1 MRMADGFVLSSG
13 ALDWTRVVST
23 QAQTPPMP
31 DSPTSK
37 REMNTEPARAPEGA
51 LRGLD
56 GATGRLRGEGPAPS
70 WNPPDCGDIDM
81 RIAADGTWFY
91 CGSPIGRA
99 PLVQLFSSIM
109 RKEGDRYVLVTP
121 VEKVGITVDDAPF
134 LAIEMRLEDAPDS
147 PRLAFQTNVGDLVT
161 VDGDH
166 PLRFEPGASEGVKPY
181 VKVRG
186 ELWALVK
193 RALFYDLVALGST
206 ERVGTEDWFGV
217 RSSGIFF
224 PMRPASEIE
233 GL

>member
-1 MRMADGFVLSSG
+1 MS
-13 ALDWTRVVST
+13 
-23 QAQTPPMP
+23 
-31 DSPTSK
+31 DSPTKK
-37 REMNTEPARAPEGA
+37 RENTAELALAPEGA
-51 LRGLD
+51 LRGL
-56 GATGRLRGEGPAPS
+56 GEAATGRLRGRGPAPS

-99 PLVQLFSSIM
+99 PLVQLFASIM

-121 VEKVGITVDDAPF
+121 VEKVGVKVDDAPF
-134 LAIEMRLEDAPDS
+134 LAVEMRVQQETCQPS
-147 PRLAFQTNVGDLVT
+147 VVFRTNVEDMVT
-161 VDGDH
+161 VDSEH
-166 PLRFEPGASEGVKPY
+166 PLRFEPGASEGLKPY

-186 ELWALVK
+186 DLWALVK
-193 RALFYDLVALGST
+193 RALFYDLVALGQT

-217 RSSGIFF
+217 RSSGLFF